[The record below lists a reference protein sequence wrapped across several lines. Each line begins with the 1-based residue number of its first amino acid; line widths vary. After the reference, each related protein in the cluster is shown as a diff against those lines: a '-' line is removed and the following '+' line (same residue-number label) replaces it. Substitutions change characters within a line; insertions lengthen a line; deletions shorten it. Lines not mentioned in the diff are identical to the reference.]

1 MVIHEDCF
9 AQMNRFFRERLYG
22 EGTVAVDNDGRIRMD
37 DLELRED
44 VQKKVTEIYKNVT
57 NENVWSLVDFEGYQN
72 DFLALHGL

>member
-1 MVIHEDCF
+1 
-9 AQMNRFFRERLYG
+9 
-22 EGTVAVDNDGRIRMD
+22 VAVDNDGRIRMD